1 MKEYRIMYNAY
12 NGKGDV
18 EYMVTGD
25 IVKAIEV
32 RYTLN
37 ENMVNAQGVAWIEVR
52 EVDSWK
58 KIKIR

>member
-1 MKEYRIMYNAY
+1 MYNAY